1 MAKDIESEEECLTN
15 NLQKKLR
22 SIKQEK
28 EQTESEV
35 EDLKKRLDRM
45 RFEQE
50 KVITREENTHI
61 VLNDMQ
67 FLLIV
72 MSLSSEFLS
81 LVILDR

>member
-61 VLNDMQ
+61 VLNDMH

>member
-22 SIKQEK
+22 SIQQEK

-35 EDLKKRLDRM
+35 EDLKRRLDRM

-50 KVITREENTHI
+50 KVTMHDEDLHI
-61 VLNDMQ
+61 VFNDMQ
-67 FLLIV
+67 YLLIV
-72 MSLSSEFLS
+72 MSLLS
-81 LVILDR
+81 

>member
-22 SIKQEK
+22 SIQQEK

>member
-50 KVITREENTHI
+50 KVITHKENTHI
-61 VLNDMQ
+61 VLNDMH